1 MAELTIDFPK
11 KKESDIIKF
20 LSGIDYIKIRDRKK
34 IKANFK
40 KKLIN
45 SLNEV
50 ELMEQGKIEK
60 IPVENFLDELRNDKR
75 KEN

>member
-50 ELMEQGKIEK
+50 ELMELGKLEK
-60 IPVENFLDELRNDKR
+60 VPVENFLEELRNDKR

>member
-11 KKESDIIKF
+11 KKESDILKF

-34 IKANFK
+34 IRANFK
-40 KKLIN
+40 KKLVN

-50 ELMEQGKIEK
+50 ELMEQGKLEK